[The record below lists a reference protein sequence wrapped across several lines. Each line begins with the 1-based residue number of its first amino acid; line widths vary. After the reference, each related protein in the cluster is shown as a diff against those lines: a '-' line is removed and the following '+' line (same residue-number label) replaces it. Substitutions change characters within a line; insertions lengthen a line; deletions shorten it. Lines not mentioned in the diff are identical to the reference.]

1 VLNALNR
8 FKPQPPGEPVAAPPR
23 LRLKEEPQADVAR
36 YDRLLK
42 KLAVAAI
49 AALPLLMAAASHRVA
64 EAPCGTP

>member
-8 FKPQPPGEPVAAPPR
+8 FKPQPPAEVVPAPAR

-49 AALPLLMAAASHRVA
+49 AAIPLLMAAMSDRMA
-64 EAPCGTP
+64 EVPCGTP